1 VETILLNLFFQGEIS
16 AMSPKQELFKGKIIL
31 IRPLAYVEEYMTKR
45 FAKEE
50 KLPQESCICPNSITS
65 NRTKM
70 AKIISDL
77 KKVCPE
83 VKTNIF
89 KSVKRIKQ
97 DYLL

>member
-1 VETILLNLFFQGEIS
+1 M
-16 AMSPKQELFKGKIIL
+16 APRQELFNGKIIL

-50 KLPQESCICPNSITS
+50 KLPQETCACPNSIIS
-65 NRTKM
+65 NRTKI
-70 AKIISDL
+70 AKIISSL
-77 KKVCPE
+77 KRVCPE